1 MMSEQPTLEARFARQ
16 KAAFETQ
23 RYPDLLERKRR
34 LRLLRRL
41 VAENQELICTAIS
54 VDFGHRSHD
63 ETQFAEIIPT
73 LSAIDYHLKKMPGWL
88 RPERRLSHWTFW
100 PSRAAV
106 HYQPKGVAGIIVPW
120 NYPLYLATGPLISA
134 LTAGNHAMIKMSE
147 ATPEFSACF
156 ASLVARYFDSSLV
169 TVVEGDVDVAVAFG
183 QLPFDHLLFTGSTTV
198 GKAVM
203 RAAAEHLTPVT
214 LELGGKSPAFI
225 GPRAPIKEA
234 AERIAFAKGMNAGQ
248 TCVAPDYVLVQ
259 EDQAAAFIEHYKQA
273 MAGFYADYIEN
284 PDYSAVVNDRQR
296 KRLLSWFNEAVKA
309 GAKWHAPW
317 TLADDWQKQI
327 KLPPL
332 VITDAPDNT
341 ALMQEEIFGPWLP
354 LVTYRQE
361 ADAIAYINA
370 RPRPLALYY
379 FGYDARTRETLLA
392 ETHSGGMVVN
402 NALVHVAYDQLPF
415 GGIGPSGMGAY
426 HGFEGFQTFSHA
438 RAVVRHGRLSAIPL
452 IFPPFGRGVHK
463 LMQRLVGR

>member
-1 MMSEQPTLEARFARQ
+1 MSDQSTLDTRFERQ

-23 RYPDLLERKRR
+23 RYADLLERKRR

-41 VAENQELICTAIS
+41 VAENQELICTAIAA
-54 VDFGHRSHD
+54 DFGHRSHD
-63 ETQFAEIIPT
+63 ETLFAEIIPT
-73 LSAIDYHLKKMPGWL
+73 LSTIDYHLRKLPKWM
-88 RPERRLSHWTFW
+88 RPERRLSHWTFL

-106 HYQPKGVAGIIVPW
+106 HYQPKGVVGIIVPW
-120 NYPLYLATGPLISA
+120 NYPLYLATGPLVSA
-134 LTAGNHAMIKMSE
+134 LAAGNHAMIKMSE
-147 ATPEFSACF
+147 ATPEFAKCF
-156 ASLVARYFDSSLV
+156 ANLIARYFDASLV
-169 TVVEGDVDVAVAFG
+169 TVVEGDVEVAVAFG

-225 GPRAPIKEA
+225 GARAPL
-234 AERIAFAKGMNAGQ
+234 AESARRIAFAKGMNAGQ

-273 MAGFYADYIEN
+273 MAHFYPDYRDN
-284 PDYSAVVNDRQR
+284 PDYSAVVNERQR
-296 KRLLSWFNEAVKA
+296 KRLLTWLKEAEA
-309 GAKWHAPW
+309 QGAQWHAPW
-317 TLADDWQKQI
+317 PLADDWQKQP

-332 VITDAPDNT
+332 LVTGAPDST
-341 ALMQEEIFGPWLP
+341 TLMQEEIFGPWLP
-354 LVTYRQE
+354 VVTYRQE

-379 FGYDARTRETLLA
+379 FGYQRSTRDALITD
-392 ETHSGGMVVN
+392 THSGGLMTN

-438 RAVVRHGRLSAIPL
+438 RSVVQHGRLSAIPL